1 MNAYVYNA
9 DIYCEPCAAKI
20 KTRLDGHTVE
30 DNGDSEN
37 YPQGPYG
44 NGGGEADTPQHCGDC
59 HEFLQNPLTDDGME
73 YIQANQRD
81 EWDEFYEV
89 TRDEVRRYEA
99 I

>member
-1 MNAYVYNA
+1 MAVN
-9 DIYCEPCAAKI
+9 CAAFTETLLESELGREDTLHLQSQAACCVSEVTLKDEQGKI
-20 KTRLDGHTVE
+20 
-30 DNGDSEN
+30 
-37 YPQGPYG
+37 
-44 NGGGEADTPQHCGDC
+44 
-59 HEFLQNPLTDDGME
+59 FLQNPLTDDGME